1 LKAVVDTN
9 VLVSGIINVQH
20 APGRIV
26 DRIRTRALQLVVD
39 DRILAEYQSVLLG
52 ERLRKWIAEED
63 ARDLLAF
70 LFVDAERI
78 VPTVFV
84 QQLPDP
90 GDAPF
95 LETAI
100 TADVPLVTGNLKH
113 FPKTCCRGQRVMTP
127 AEFIRQLDDAQ
138 RLGPTTG

>member
-1 LKAVVDTN
+1 MKAVIDTN

-26 DRIRTRALQLVVD
+26 DGLRTRTLQGVVD

-52 ERLRKWIAEED
+52 ERLRKWVTEED

-70 LFVDAERI
+70 LFLDAERI
-78 VPTVFV
+78 VPSIHVPN
-84 QQLPDP
+84 LPDP
-90 GDAPF
+90 GDIPF

-113 FPKTCCRGQRVMTP
+113 FPKHLCRGHKVVDP
-127 AEFIRQLDDAQ
+127 AEFMRQW
-138 RLGPTTG
+138 RR